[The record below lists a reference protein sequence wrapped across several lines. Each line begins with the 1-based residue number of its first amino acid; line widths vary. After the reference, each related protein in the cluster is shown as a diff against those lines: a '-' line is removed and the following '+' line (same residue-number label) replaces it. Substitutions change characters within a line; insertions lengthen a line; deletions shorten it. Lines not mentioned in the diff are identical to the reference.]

1 MQPVRRW
8 DFVSRAVT
16 KSIPCATT
24 ATAMFP
30 IQTRRVEIMIN
41 EYEMIEN
48 DIDFW
53 IESKYREPEQID
65 LFDCD

>member
-1 MQPVRRW
+1 
-8 DFVSRAVT
+8 
-16 KSIPCATT
+16 
-24 ATAMFP
+24 
-30 IQTRRVEIMIN
+30 MIN